1 MFEKNYFITQLIS
14 FVESLFFFLFCFVLR
29 FFYNSSSHI
38 KSGKKVSQ
46 LRTEEK
52 LIFGSSLLFRL
63 QSSLHKKLPSMATPR
78 PPYFL
83 LNVPETVRQIQC
95 VLRHFVITTHFE
107 IIYAQSYLVT
117 KFKNI
122 IFFSF
127 LLRCFY
133 DKVEISTIPSRCYYK
148 LRRRTIITCRSSNYE
163 VCRSYLL
170 QNAAAVL
177 TK

>member
-1 MFEKNYFITQLIS
+1 MRSNVLKLRARSSLKQKNFYVWEK
-14 FVESLFFFLFCFVLR
+14 FFHYAIDLLCWKLVFLFCFVLH
-29 FFYNSSSHI
+29 FYYNSSSHI

-83 LNVPETVRQIQC
+83 LDVPETVRQIQC

-107 IIYAQSYLVT
+107 IIYA
-117 KFKNI
+117 
-122 IFFSF
+122 
-127 LLRCFY
+127 
-133 DKVEISTIPSRCYYK
+133 
-148 LRRRTIITCRSSNYE
+148 
-163 VCRSYLL
+163 
-170 QNAAAVL
+170 
-177 TK
+177 

>member
-1 MFEKNYFITQLIS
+1 MGSDVLKLRARSSLKQKNFYVWEKFFHYAIDLLCWKL
-14 FVESLFFFLFCFVLR
+14 VFFLFCFVLR

-46 LRTEEK
+46 LRNEEK

-83 LNVPETVRQIQC
+83 LDVPETVRQIQC

-107 IIYAQSYLVT
+107 IIYA
-117 KFKNI
+117 
-122 IFFSF
+122 
-127 LLRCFY
+127 
-133 DKVEISTIPSRCYYK
+133 
-148 LRRRTIITCRSSNYE
+148 
-163 VCRSYLL
+163 
-170 QNAAAVL
+170 
-177 TK
+177 

>member
-1 MFEKNYFITQLIS
+1 MFEKNSFITQLIS
-14 FVESLFFFLFCFVLR
+14 YVESLFFLYCFVLH
-29 FFYNSSSHI
+29 FYYNSSSHI

-83 LNVPETVRQIQC
+83 LDVPETVRQIQC

-117 KFKNI
+117 KFKNV
-122 IFFSF
+122 FFF
-127 LLRCFY
+127 LFCLDAFMI
-133 DKVEISTIPSRCYYK
+133 KSRLVQFRQDVITNCVDGRLLHVGALITKCVGRIYYK
-148 LRRRTIITCRSSNYE
+148 MPQLF
-163 VCRSYLL
+163 
-170 QNAAAVL
+170 
-177 TK
+177 

>member
-1 MFEKNYFITQLIS
+1 MFEKNSFITQLIS
-14 FVESLFFFLFCFVLR
+14 YVESLFFLYCFVLH
-29 FFYNSSSHI
+29 FYYNSSSHI

-83 LNVPETVRQIQC
+83 LDVPETVRQSQC

-117 KFKNI
+117 KFKNV
-122 IFFSF
+122 FFF
-127 LLRCFY
+127 LFCLDAFMI
-133 DKVEISTIPSRCYYK
+133 KSR
-148 LRRRTIITCRSSNYE
+148 LVQFRQDVITN
-163 VCRSYLL
+163 
-170 QNAAAVL
+170 
-177 TK
+177 